1 MAERLSAG
9 ELCTRD
15 VAFAERKMAVD
26 DAARVMREEHVGSL
40 VVVDETAAG
49 RVPVGVLT
57 DRDIVTSIIAK
68 DLDPGSIRAE
78 DAMSTELVTALETE
92 SILDVLET
100 MRRKGV
106 RRAPVVDGKGVLV
119 GVLAVDDMLEV
130 IAAELQRVV
139 QVIQGSRTREESER
153 P

>member
-1 MAERLSAG
+1 MVERLSAG

-26 DAARVMREEHVGSL
+26 DAARLMREEHVGSL

-68 DLDPGSIRAE
+68 DLDPRSIRAE
-78 DAMSTELVTALETE
+78 DAMSTELVTALETD

-139 QVIQGSRTREESER
+139 QVIQGSRTREASER

>member
-9 ELCTRD
+9 ELCTRE
-15 VAFAERKMAVD
+15 VAFAERRMAVD
-26 DAARVMREEHVGSL
+26 AAARLMREEHVGSL

-78 DAMSTELVTALETE
+78 DAMSTELVTALETD

-106 RRAPVVDGKGVLV
+106 RRAPVVDGKGVMV

-139 QVIQGSRTREESER
+139 QVIQGSRTREASQR